1 VPSAEPAGGARRHVV
16 LAGHS
21 GDVATAA
28 AGLDDDDPAVRVA
41 ALGAMARLHELTGSH
56 LRAALADAEPAVR
69 IRAAEECA
77 RLADPATTPAL
88 VAALGD
94 ADDTVVEA
102 AAHALG
108 ELVPPADDA
117 DRVVAALAAICG
129 SHPEVVL
136 RETSV
141 AALGSLAGAGVE
153 AAAAAQ
159 GLDAVLAA
167 TSDVATVRRR
177 AVLALAAFEGDEVE
191 AALRRLTA
199 DRDRQVRQAAEDLLR

>member
-1 VPSAEPAGGARRHVV
+1 VPSAEPAGGARRDVV
-16 LAGHS
+16 LAGHA
-21 GDVATAA
+21 GDVDTAS
-28 AGLDDDDPAVRVA
+28 AGLVDDDPAVRVA

-56 LRAALADAEPAVR
+56 LQAALADPEPAVR

-88 VAALGD
+88 VAALD
-94 ADDTVVEA
+94 DTDDTVVEA

-108 ELVPPADDA
+108 ELVPPAGDA
-117 DRVVAALAAICG
+117 DRVVGALAAICR

-141 AALGSLAGAGVE
+141 AALGSLAGAGVD
-153 AAAAAQ
+153 AAAAQ
-159 GLDAVLAA
+159 GRDAVLAA
-167 TSDVATVRRR
+167 TNDVATVRRR
-177 AVLALAAFEGDEVE
+177 AVLALAAFEGDDVE
-191 AALRRLTA
+191 AALQRLTA